1 MRSATQKNR
10 IGVQGLALLRPAP
23 PSLVLAF
30 FCVVSLG
37 LGALAPFGAQ
47 AGYTSEI
54 MIPQPLRGSR
64 VSPPEHTLPFSVFRS
79 AVAKDLCVTVVN
91 LGPGHTTVRLLRKD
105 NLVGRFTVV
114 SQSISAMCSTATTI
128 ELRCSTAACKTLW
141 KVLEDD

>member
-1 MRSATQKNR
+1 MRGATQKNR
-10 IGVQGLALLRPAP
+10 IGVRGLALLHPAP
-23 PSLVLAF
+23 SSLVLAF
-30 FCVVSLG
+30 LCGVFGIGG
-37 LGALAPFGAQ
+37 LCTIRGSGGLHSRNHDSP
-47 AGYTSEI
+47 TSEGK
-54 MIPQPLRGSR
+54 Q
-64 VSPPEHTLPFSVFRS
+64 VFSPPEHTLPFSVFRS
-79 AVAKDLCVTVVN
+79 AVAKGLCVTVVN

>member
-79 AVAKDLCVTVVN
+79 AVAKDLFVTVGN

-128 ELRCSTAACKTLW
+128 
-141 KVLEDD
+141 